1 MKQTIFIV
9 EDDADISGLVVH
21 LLEAEDFRVRAFGR
35 TSTVL
40 AEAERS
46 RPASFL
52 LDIMLPGGDGL
63 ELCRRIR
70 KHKQSKYTYVIII
83 TALIGKKDYLEGMEA
98 GADDFV
104 TKSQFGDAL
113 MPLIQRRFLQPQIA

>member
-46 RPASFL
+46 RPALFL

-70 KHKQSKYTYVIII
+70 QSRSLAMTPIVFL
-83 TALIGKKDYLEGMEA
+83 TAKTSETDRVLGLELGGDDYIVKPFSPREL
-98 GADDFV
+98 V
-104 TKSQFGDAL
+104 
-113 MPLIQRRFLQPQIA
+113 